1 MLVKTSYLL
10 ILLQKK
16 KIVNIINKID
26 SDRSDR
32 SDMSFHQK
40 FKNITVKTFKLFDR
54 KSNDIKIESNLMCL
68 IIKNTSKLN
77 IFN

>member
-26 SDRSDR
+26 SDR